1 MINQFREEFRVSDR
15 GLSHLLLFCCLSSIY
30 LLYLIHRALP
40 CPSIQ
45 ERRILMKYNKNATF
59 SKELSSIQKTL
70 DSYQRL
76 YNTTAINAV
85 SKSLMQFQST
95 MSKQLNTQAAT
106 ATLVMQQAL
115 SNQMSASIMQLS
127 KMAESY
133 NNLAKS
139 IGSSLNQ
146 VAVRGCAAKA
156 KALASCINLNPSQ
169 TLVSGVAS
177 GILSNKNIDDD
188 IVIPNEIAISIS
200 DTLGISADE
209 LEPAIPYKDSK
220 KISTEKLNLY
230 LNILAAIITI
240 LMGFYTP
247 ISDYFSGK
255 STEKYQHQMLQEE
268 HKQTELLEKIH
279 IDLQKNNSST
289 STTKEK

>member
-1 MINQFREEFRVSDR
+1 MKGENF
-15 GLSHLLLFCCLSSIY
+15 
-30 LLYLIHRALP
+30 
-40 CPSIQ
+40 
-45 ERRILMKYNKNATF
+45 MKYDKNPIFT
-59 SKELSSIQKTL
+59 KELLTIQKSL
-70 DSYQRL
+70 VSYQKL
-76 YNTTAINAV
+76 YGMATLNSM

-95 MSKQLNTQAAT
+95 MSKQLNTQAAAT
-106 ATLVMQQAL
+106 TLVMQQAL

-127 KMAESY
+127 KMVESY
-133 NNLAKS
+133 NNLAKG

-156 KALASCINLNPSQ
+156 KALASHINLNQ
-169 TLVSGVAS
+169 TQTFVPGVAS

-188 IVIPNEIAISIS
+188 VIVIPNEIAISIS
-200 DTLGISADE
+200 DTLGISDDE

-220 KISTEKLNLY
+220 KVSIEKLALW
-230 LNILAAIITI
+230 LSILGSIITI
-240 LMGFYTP
+240 LTGFFT
-247 ISDYFSGK
+247 ITDYLSGK

>member
-1 MINQFREEFRVSDR
+1 
-15 GLSHLLLFCCLSSIY
+15 
-30 LLYLIHRALP
+30 
-40 CPSIQ
+40 
-45 ERRILMKYNKNATF
+45 MKYNKNATF

-76 YNTTAINAV
+76 YNTTAINTV

-95 MSKQLNTQAAT
+95 MSKQLNTQAAA

-156 KALASCINLNPSQ
+156 KALASCIILNPSQ

-230 LNILAAIITI
+230 LAAIITI

>member
-1 MINQFREEFRVSDR
+1 
-15 GLSHLLLFCCLSSIY
+15 
-30 LLYLIHRALP
+30 
-40 CPSIQ
+40 
-45 ERRILMKYNKNATF
+45 MKYDKNPIFT
-59 SKELSSIQKTL
+59 KELLTIQKSL
-70 DSYQRL
+70 VSYQKL
-76 YNTTAINAV
+76 YGMATLNSM

-95 MSKQLNTQAAT
+95 MSKQLNTQAAAT
-106 ATLVMQQAL
+106 TLVMQQAL

-127 KMAESY
+127 KTVESY

-146 VAVRGCAAKA
+146 VAIRGCAAKA
-156 KALASCINLNPSQ
+156 KALASCINLNQSQ

-177 GILSNKNIDDD
+177 GILTNKNIDDD
-188 IVIPNEIAISIS
+188 VIVIPNEIAISIS
-200 DTLGISADE
+200 DTLGISNDE
-209 LEPAIPYKDSK
+209 LEPAIPYKNSK
-220 KISTEKLNLY
+220 KISAEKLNLY
-230 LNILAAIITI
+230 LNIFAAIITI

-289 STTKEK
+289 TKGK

>member
-1 MINQFREEFRVSDR
+1 
-15 GLSHLLLFCCLSSIY
+15 
-30 LLYLIHRALP
+30 
-40 CPSIQ
+40 
-45 ERRILMKYNKNATF
+45 MKYNKNATF

-76 YNTTAINAV
+76 YNTTAINTV

-95 MSKQLNTQAAT
+95 MSKQLNTQAAA

-115 SNQMSASIMQLS
+115 SNQMSASIMKLF
-127 KMAESY
+127 KMVESY

-220 KISTEKLNLY
+220 KISIEKFALWLGIFCS
-230 LNILAAIITI
+230 LSGLFGTLI
-240 LMGFYTP
+240 YTP
-247 ISDYFSGK
+247 ITDYLSGK

>member
-1 MINQFREEFRVSDR
+1 
-15 GLSHLLLFCCLSSIY
+15 
-30 LLYLIHRALP
+30 
-40 CPSIQ
+40 
-45 ERRILMKYNKNATF
+45 MKYDKNPIFT
-59 SKELSSIQKTL
+59 KELLTIQKSL
-70 DSYQRL
+70 VSYQKL
-76 YNTTAINAV
+76 YGMATLNSM

-95 MSKQLNTQAAT
+95 MSKQLNTQAAAT
-106 ATLVMQQAL
+106 TLVMQQAL

-127 KMAESY
+127 KMLESY
-133 NNLAKS
+133 NNLAKG

-156 KALASCINLNPSQ
+156 KALASCINLNQSQ
-169 TLVSGVAS
+169 TFVSGVVS
-177 GILSNKNIDDD
+177 GILSNKTVDDD
-188 IVIPNEIAISIS
+188 IVVIPNEIAESIS
-200 DTLGISADE
+200 DTLGISNDE
-209 LEPAIPYKDSK
+209 LEPAIPYKNSK
-220 KISTEKLNLY
+220 KISAEKLNLY
-230 LNILAAIITI
+230 LNIFAAIITI

-289 STTKEK
+289 TKGK

>member
-1 MINQFREEFRVSDR
+1 
-15 GLSHLLLFCCLSSIY
+15 
-30 LLYLIHRALP
+30 
-40 CPSIQ
+40 
-45 ERRILMKYNKNATF
+45 MKYDKNPIFT
-59 SKELSSIQKTL
+59 KELLTIQKSL
-70 DSYQRL
+70 VSYQKL
-76 YNTTAINAV
+76 YGMATLNSM

-95 MSKQLNTQAAT
+95 MSKQLNTQAAAT
-106 ATLVMQQAL
+106 TLVMQQAL

-127 KMAESY
+127 KMVESY
-133 NNLAKS
+133 NNLAKG

-156 KALASCINLNPSQ
+156 KALASHINLNQ
-169 TLVSGVAS
+169 TQTFVPGVAS

-188 IVIPNEIAISIS
+188 DVIVIPNEIAISIS
-200 DTLGISADE
+200 DTLGISDDE

-220 KISTEKLNLY
+220 KVSIEKLALW
-230 LNILAAIITI
+230 LSILGSIITI
-240 LMGFYTP
+240 LTGFFT
-247 ISDYFSGK
+247 ITDYLSGK

>member
-1 MINQFREEFRVSDR
+1 
-15 GLSHLLLFCCLSSIY
+15 
-30 LLYLIHRALP
+30 
-40 CPSIQ
+40 
-45 ERRILMKYNKNATF
+45 MKYNKNATF

-85 SKSLMQFQST
+85 SKSLMKFQST
-95 MSKQLNTQAAT
+95 MSKQLNTQAAA

-146 VAVRGCAAKA
+146 VAVRECAAKA

-188 IVIPNEIAISIS
+188 NDHPDHRQFIAFQPLPDFIF
-200 DTLGISADE
+200 LFLLHRLAHCFCHLLVPPFVKAD
-209 LEPAIPYKDSK
+209 ARINHD
-220 KISTEKLNLY
+220 I
-230 LNILAAIITI
+230 
-240 LMGFYTP
+240 
-247 ISDYFSGK
+247 
-255 STEKYQHQMLQEE
+255 
-268 HKQTELLEKIH
+268 
-279 IDLQKNNSST
+279 KNVNH
-289 STTKEK
+289 

>member
-1 MINQFREEFRVSDR
+1 
-15 GLSHLLLFCCLSSIY
+15 
-30 LLYLIHRALP
+30 
-40 CPSIQ
+40 
-45 ERRILMKYNKNATF
+45 MKYNKNATF

-240 LMGFYTP
+240 LMGFYTS

>member
-1 MINQFREEFRVSDR
+1 
-15 GLSHLLLFCCLSSIY
+15 
-30 LLYLIHRALP
+30 
-40 CPSIQ
+40 
-45 ERRILMKYNKNATF
+45 MKYNKNATF

-76 YNTTAINAV
+76 YNTTAINTV

-95 MSKQLNTQAAT
+95 MSKQLNTQAAA

-156 KALASCINLNPSQ
+156 KALASCIILNPSQ

>member
-1 MINQFREEFRVSDR
+1 
-15 GLSHLLLFCCLSSIY
+15 
-30 LLYLIHRALP
+30 
-40 CPSIQ
+40 
-45 ERRILMKYNKNATF
+45 MKYDKNPIFT
-59 SKELSSIQKTL
+59 KELLTIQKSL
-70 DSYQRL
+70 ASYQKL
-76 YNTTAINAV
+76 YGMATSNSM

-95 MSKQLNTQAAT
+95 MSKQLNTQAAAT
-106 ATLVMQQAL
+106 TLVMQQAL

-127 KMAESY
+127 KTVESY

-146 VAVRGCAAKA
+146 VAIRGCAAKA
-156 KALASCINLNPSQ
+156 KALASCINLNQSQ
-169 TLVSGVAS
+169 TFVSGVVS
-177 GILSNKNIDDD
+177 GILSNKTVDDD
-188 IVIPNEIAISIS
+188 IVVIPNEIAESIS

-220 KISTEKLNLY
+220 KISIEKFALWLGIFCS
-230 LNILAAIITI
+230 LSGLFGTLI
-240 LMGFYTP
+240 YTP
-247 ISDYFSGK
+247 ITDYLSGK

>member
-1 MINQFREEFRVSDR
+1 
-15 GLSHLLLFCCLSSIY
+15 
-30 LLYLIHRALP
+30 
-40 CPSIQ
+40 
-45 ERRILMKYNKNATF
+45 MKYNKNATF

-76 YNTTAINAV
+76 YNTTAINTV

-95 MSKQLNTQAAT
+95 MSKQLNTQVAA

-115 SNQMSASIMQLS
+115 SNQKSASIMQLS

-146 VAVRGCAAKA
+146 VAVRGCAAEA
-156 KALASCINLNPSQ
+156 KALASCINFNPSQ
-169 TLVSGVAS
+169 ALVSGVAS

-220 KISTEKLNLY
+220 KISIEKLALW
-230 LNILAAIITI
+230 LSILGSIITI
-240 LMGFYTP
+240 LTGFFT
-247 ISDYFSGK
+247 ISDHFSGK

>member
-1 MINQFREEFRVSDR
+1 
-15 GLSHLLLFCCLSSIY
+15 
-30 LLYLIHRALP
+30 
-40 CPSIQ
+40 
-45 ERRILMKYNKNATF
+45 MKYDKNPIFT
-59 SKELSSIQKTL
+59 KELLTIQKSL
-70 DSYQRL
+70 VSYQKL
-76 YNTTAINAV
+76 YGMATLNSM

-95 MSKQLNTQAAT
+95 MSKQLNTQAAAT
-106 ATLVMQQAL
+106 TLVMQQAL

-127 KMAESY
+127 KMVESY
-133 NNLAKS
+133 NNLAKG

-156 KALASCINLNPSQ
+156 KALASHINLNQ
-169 TLVSGVAS
+169 TQTFVPGVAS

-188 IVIPNEIAISIS
+188 VIVIPNEIAISIS
-200 DTLGISADE
+200 DTLGISDDE

-220 KISTEKLNLY
+220 KVSIEKLALW
-230 LNILAAIITI
+230 LSILGSIITI
-240 LMGFYTP
+240 LTGFFT
-247 ISDYFSGK
+247 ITDYLSGK

>member
-1 MINQFREEFRVSDR
+1 
-15 GLSHLLLFCCLSSIY
+15 
-30 LLYLIHRALP
+30 
-40 CPSIQ
+40 
-45 ERRILMKYNKNATF
+45 MKYNKNATF

-76 YNTTAINAV
+76 YNTTAINTV

-95 MSKQLNTQAAT
+95 MSKQLNTQVAA

-115 SNQMSASIMQLS
+115 SNQKSASIMQLS

-146 VAVRGCAAKA
+146 VAVRGCAAEA

-169 TLVSGVAS
+169 ALVSGVAS

-230 LNILAAIITI
+230 LNILVAIITI

>member
-1 MINQFREEFRVSDR
+1 
-15 GLSHLLLFCCLSSIY
+15 
-30 LLYLIHRALP
+30 
-40 CPSIQ
+40 
-45 ERRILMKYNKNATF
+45 MKYDKNPIFT
-59 SKELSSIQKTL
+59 KELLAIQKSL
-70 DSYQRL
+70 VSSQKL
-76 YNTTAINAV
+76 YGMAALNSM

-95 MSKQLNTQAAT
+95 MSKQLNAQAT
-106 ATLVMQQAL
+106 ATTLVMQQAL

-127 KMAESY
+127 KMVESY

-146 VAVRGCAAKA
+146 VAIRGCAAKA
-156 KALASCINLNPSQ
+156 KALASCVNLNQAQ
-169 TLVSGVAS
+169 TFVPGVAS
-177 GILSNKNIDDD
+177 GVLDNKNTIDDV
-188 IVIPNEIAISIS
+188 IVIPNEIAKSIS
-200 DTLGISADE
+200 DTLGISDDE

>member
-1 MINQFREEFRVSDR
+1 
-15 GLSHLLLFCCLSSIY
+15 
-30 LLYLIHRALP
+30 
-40 CPSIQ
+40 
-45 ERRILMKYNKNATF
+45 MKYNKNATF

-76 YNTTAINAV
+76 YNTTAINTV

-95 MSKQLNTQAAT
+95 MSKQLNTQVAA

-115 SNQMSASIMQLS
+115 SNQKSASIMQLS

-146 VAVRGCAAKA
+146 VAVRGCAAEA

-169 TLVSGVAS
+169 ALVSGVAS
-177 GILSNKNIDDD
+177 GILSNKNIDND

-255 STEKYQHQMLQEE
+255 STEKYQHQMLQEG

>member
-1 MINQFREEFRVSDR
+1 
-15 GLSHLLLFCCLSSIY
+15 
-30 LLYLIHRALP
+30 
-40 CPSIQ
+40 
-45 ERRILMKYNKNATF
+45 MKYDKNPIFT
-59 SKELSSIQKTL
+59 KELLAIQKSL
-70 DSYQRL
+70 VSSQKL
-76 YNTTAINAV
+76 YGMAALNSM
-85 SKSLMQFQST
+85 SKSLMQFQTT
-95 MSKQLNTQAAT
+95 MSKQLNAQAT
-106 ATLVMQQAL
+106 ATTLVMQQTL

-127 KMAESY
+127 KMVESY

-146 VAVRGCAAKA
+146 VAIRGCAAKA
-156 KALASCINLNPSQ
+156 KALTNCINLNQSQ
-169 TLVSGVAS
+169 TFVPGVAS
-177 GILSNKNIDDD
+177 GILTNKNIDDD
-188 IVIPNEIAISIS
+188 IIVIPNEIAISIS
-200 DTLGISADE
+200 DTLGISNDE

-220 KISTEKLNLY
+220 KISAEKLNLY
-230 LNILAAIITI
+230 LSILASIITI

-289 STTKEK
+289 SISKEK